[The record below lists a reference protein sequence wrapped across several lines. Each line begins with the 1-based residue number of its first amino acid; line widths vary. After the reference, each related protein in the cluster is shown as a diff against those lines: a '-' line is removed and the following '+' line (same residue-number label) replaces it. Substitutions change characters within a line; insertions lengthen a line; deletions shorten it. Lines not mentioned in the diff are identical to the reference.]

1 MYSHNYGDMEVVMWC
16 WYMDLEHS
24 LDISYVNCDADVI
37 IAVHV
42 HNVVRTRV
50 MLLTDS
56 RKISH

>member
-1 MYSHNYGDMEVVMWC
+1 MWC